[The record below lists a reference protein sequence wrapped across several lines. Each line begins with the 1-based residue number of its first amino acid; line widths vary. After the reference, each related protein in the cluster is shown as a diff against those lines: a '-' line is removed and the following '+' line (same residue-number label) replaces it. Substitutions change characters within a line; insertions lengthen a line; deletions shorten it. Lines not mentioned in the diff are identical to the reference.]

1 MDEFSILTNRKR
13 ALVALIH
20 SIIFLVIAFC
30 QMVLARPAAGIS
42 IATPAN
48 NTRGTLL
55 LCGILALVSGIL
67 IWLLIVSRGWI
78 EKLYF
83 GLCSVSACSGL
94 VRTAAGDAIF
104 HAGLYIRVLMLML
117 AVIVGFFIVRAH
129 SNRRVRFEAETLETT
144 ADYS

>member
-13 ALVALIH
+13 ALVALVH
-20 SIIFLVIAFC
+20 SMIFLAVASC

-42 IATPAN
+42 IASPAN
-48 NTRGTLL
+48 NARGTLL
-55 LCGILALVSGIL
+55 LCGIFALVSGIL

-94 VRTAAGDAIF
+94 VRTAAGDSTF
-104 HAGLYIRVLMLML
+104 HAGLYIRVAMLML
-117 AVIVGFFIVRAH
+117 AVVVGFFIVRAH
-129 SNRRVRFEAETLETT
+129 GNRGVRFETDTPEV
-144 ADYS
+144 SS